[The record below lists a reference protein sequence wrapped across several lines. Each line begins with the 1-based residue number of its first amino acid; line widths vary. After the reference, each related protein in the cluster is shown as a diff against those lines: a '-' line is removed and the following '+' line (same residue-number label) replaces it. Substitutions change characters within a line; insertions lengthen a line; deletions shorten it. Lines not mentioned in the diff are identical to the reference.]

1 VYFQAIDDK
10 KRCVGIYTSGE
21 LIFDLARIPTTFDG
35 MRTWKC
41 SGTTTDHDVDYG
53 WLFCDGSTLAEV
65 CPAEIVPEFESAASK
80 MRAYRRS
87 FEIAKINFNEHCFFD
102 LVPHDFLVRFLDLK
116 NRITQHVFEN
126 HPKPKNYDH
135 LRDAHKLLHKI
146 NYQPLE
152 INTEDCRSLFFKSV
166 HRNLANKIIK
176 GPRTINYN
184 LFGTVTG
191 RLSTYSDSFPILT
204 MHKELRALL
213 KPKNDLF
220 LSLDYNGAELR
231 TALALSGER
240 QPEYDIHEWNMENI
254 FNPGEVSDRSTAK
267 TLFFSWLYNPE
278 STIIKND
285 IYKRE
290 DIIKEHY
297 DGEHIATPFG
307 RKIKV
312 DKRRAFNYIIQSTTA
327 DLVIDRAIEIDAYL
341 KDHKSFISHIVHD
354 EIVVDLAAEERY
366 LAPILK
372 EMFSNSKLGK
382 FAVNLNAG
390 KNYYNLEKLNL

>member
-1 VYFQAIDDK
+1 MYFQAIDDK
-10 KRCVGIYTSGE
+10 KECIGIYMNGE
-21 LIFDLARIPTTFDG
+21 LVFDPELIPDTLDTA
-35 MRTWKC
+35 RTWKC
-41 SGTTTDHDVDYG
+41 SGTTVDHEVDYG
-53 WLFCDGSTLAEV
+53 WLFCGGDSLGEV
-65 CPAEIVPEFESAASK
+65 CPAEIISDFEAASAK

-102 LVPHDFLVRFLDLK
+102 LVPHDFLVSFLDLK

-126 HPKPKNYDH
+126 NTKPKNYDH
-135 LRDAHKLLHKI
+135 LHATHTLLHKI
-146 NYQPLE
+146 KYQSLKV
-152 INTEDCRSLFFKSV
+152 NTEDCRGLFYKSV
-166 HRNLANKIIK
+166 HRNLANKIMK
-176 GPRTINYN
+176 GPDTINYN

-191 RLSTYSDSFPILT
+191 RLATYSDSFPILT

-213 KPKNDLF
+213 KPKNELF

-231 TALALSGER
+231 TALALSGEH

-254 FNPGEVSDRSTAK
+254 FKAGEVKDRSTAK

-285 IYKRE
+285 VYKRE

-297 DGEHIATPFG
+297 DGEHISTLFG

-327 DLVIDRAIEIDAYL
+327 DLVIDRAIKMDIYL
-341 KDHKSFISHIVHD
+341 KNYKSFISHIVHD
-354 EIVVDLAAEERY
+354 EIVVDLASDERE
-366 LAPILK
+366 LATELK
-372 EMFSNSKLGK
+372 EMFSNNKLGK
-382 FAVNLNAG
+382 FIVNVNAG
-390 KNYYNLEKLNL
+390 KDYYNLEKLSL